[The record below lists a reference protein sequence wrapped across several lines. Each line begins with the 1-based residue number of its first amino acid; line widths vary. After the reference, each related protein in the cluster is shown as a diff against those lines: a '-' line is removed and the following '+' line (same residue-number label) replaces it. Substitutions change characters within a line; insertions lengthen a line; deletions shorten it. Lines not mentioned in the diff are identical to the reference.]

1 MLFLSYYPVSKMTIA
16 ESTHPPAARLRD
28 VSSHGVMLGLAVAI
42 ILAAAM
48 LEVLP
53 GERVA
58 FRGLSHYPLPQLCM
72 SRAIFNLSCPGCGL
86 TRSFIHLAHGQWLA
100 AWHVHRLGW
109 LLAALVV
116 GQVPYRTLVI
126 TGQVRPPSA
135 DAAQCLAF
143 VIVGLLVVNWALICV
158 LGS

>member
-1 MLFLSYYPVSKMTIA
+1 MVFLWEACAAMTIA
-16 ESTHPPAARLRD
+16 ESTHAPTAA
-28 VSSHGVMLGLAVAI
+28 VSDASRHWVMLGLALGI

-58 FRGLSHYPLPQLCM
+58 VRGVSNFPLPQLCM
-72 SRAIFNLSCPGCGL
+72 SRAIFNLPCPGCGL
-86 TRSFIHLAHGQWLA
+86 TRSFIHLAHGQWQA

-116 GQVPYRTLVI
+116 VQMPYRALVI
-126 TGQVRPPSA
+126 TGQVRPLGA
-135 DAAQCLAF
+135 AAAQCLAF
-143 VIVGLLVVNWALICV
+143 VVVGLLVVNWGLIYV
-158 LGS
+158 FGG